1 MFHVFDNVIY
11 LFDCQD
17 LCITMCCISFLHISL
32 FCYIH
37 YNEFVFW
44 AGGLTL
50 HNKQYLILSYLWYNQ
65 TFKIGGNS
73 FSSKMTLTGEYN
85 LLATL

>member
-1 MFHVFDNVIY
+1 MYYYVLYIISTYFTFFVIY
-11 LFDCQD
+11 IIMNLYFGPAA
-17 LCITMCCISFLHISL
+17 LH
-32 FCYIH
+32 YII
-37 YNEFVFW
+37 N
-44 AGGLTL
+44 
-50 HNKQYLILSYLWYNQ
+50 NILSYLWYNQ